1 MIGSQQDRRG
11 SPLAAETRGA
21 KLREVFRLLGAG
33 DEARGAQEEPV
44 EAGGGVDAGVA
55 VKAQPA
61 DGHRQTQK
69 LARLEAD
76 DDVEDMLGV
85 GKHGFH
91 ACAAV
96 GVVRQPV
103 KAGLILDHAYGHPE
117 EVAEAMG
124 VPQHRRKPAKEPED
138 DFG

>member
-1 MIGSQQDRRG
+1 MGRPVIGSQQDRRSG
-11 SPLAAETRGA
+11 PLVAETRGA
-21 KLREVFRLLGAG
+21 ALSEAVGLLCAG
-33 DEARGAQEEPV
+33 DEARGAQDEPV
-44 EAGGGVDAGVA
+44 EAGGGMDAGAA

-96 GVVRQPV
+96 GV
-103 KAGLILDHAYGHPE
+103 
-117 EVAEAMG
+117 
-124 VPQHRRKPAKEPED
+124 
-138 DFG
+138 